1 MNLTAERAAFR
12 ALEEHRLF
20 AYIGDVMVGET
31 YSYVAAFDD
40 AIDNS
45 GIESETL
52 LETLT
57 SCANY
62 NGRDDY
68 VRFRDE
74 TDAHYGSERG
84 HPDGSLSTE
93 EWEHGSDEDIAR
105 FEAWLEREDAND
117 PMRGCTLPERCAA
130 HKDFHTDEECA
141 DQTEQTARLAR
152 TATHSEIAR
161 EITGHVMGT
170 NGASLGKY
178 QAVMQ
183 ALAAYDERNDSAS
196 QREGE
201 KP

>member
-20 AYIGDVMVGET
+20 GYIGDVMNGDID
-31 YSYVAAFDD
+31 SYTSAFDY

-52 LETLT
+52 LETLA
-57 SCANY
+57 SCASC

-74 TDAHYGSERG
+74 TDAHYGSEYG
-84 HPDGSLSTE
+84 HPDGSLSAE

-117 PMRGCTLPERCAA
+117 PMRGCKLPEPCEA
-130 HKDFHTDEECA
+130 HKMIHSDEECA
-141 DQTEQTARLAR
+141 EKDALERIHIR
-152 TATHSEIAR
+152 TKIA
-161 EITGHVMGT
+161 IHVCGEVAES
-170 NGASLGKY
+170 GGSVEYKHFVRAFIL
-178 QAVMQ
+178 
-183 ALAAYDERNDSAS
+183 YDEAI
-196 QREGE
+196 QAEGE

>member
-1 MNLTAERAAFR
+1 MNLAAERAAFR

-20 AYIGDVMVGET
+20 SYISDVMEGNLD
-31 YSYVAAFDD
+31 SYIAALDY

-52 LETLT
+52 LETLAC
-57 SCANY
+57 CAVY

-74 TDAHYGSERG
+74 TDAHYGSEHG
-84 HPDGSLSTE
+84 HPDGSLSAA

-117 PMRGCTLPERCAA
+117 PMRGCNLPELCEA
-130 HKDFHTDEECA
+130 HKMIHSDEECA
-141 DQTEQTARLAR
+141 EED
-152 TATHSEIAR
+152 
-161 EITGHVMGT
+161 
-170 NGASLGKY
+170 
-178 QAVMQ
+178 
-183 ALAAYDERNDSAS
+183 ALAGRMERARIRTKIALHVCGEVAERGDSAKYEHLVRALDMYDEAIRT
-196 QREGE
+196 EGE